1 MQRVPIGV
9 VEQDGDGYV
18 GHCDEVGVTS
28 FGRTVAEAF
37 ANLQAATWRQI
48 ERQGGGVLAG
58 GGDDR
63 RLDAHP
69 STYAVAEPVS

>member
-1 MQRVPIGV
+1 MQRFPVGV

-48 ERQGGGVLAG
+48 EREGGGVLAAG
-58 GGDDR
+58 ADDQ
-63 RLDAHP
+63 RLDMRP
-69 STYAVAEPVS
+69 GTYAVAELVS